1 MSQNDLDHEARL
13 EEELKIAL
21 VRRDVSPDF
30 TRQVLQRVASLEAEP
45 QSLME
50 RWRQRLRDYLQIPA
64 MRLATGAVMACLVF
78 GIALSARQAYQK
90 EKSRREGEIARAQVL
105 LALQITSLKL
115 NEAKK
120 KVNKRKDKASDE
132 ADAERESDKT
142 DSTMR

>member
-1 MSQNDLDHEARL
+1 MSQSDPGHETRL

-30 TRQVLQRVASLEAEP
+30 TRQVLQRVASLETEP

-50 RWRQRLRDYLQIPA
+50 RWRQRLRGYWQIPV
-64 MRLATGAVMACLVF
+64 MRLATGAVTACLVF
-78 GIALSARQAYQK
+78 GVALSVRQAYQK
-90 EKSRREGEIARAQVL
+90 EKSRREGEIARAQAL

-120 KVNKRKDKASDE
+120 KVNEREDKSSDK

-142 DSTMR
+142 DGTMR

>member
-13 EEELKIAL
+13 EEELKMAL

-50 RWRQRLRDYLQIPA
+50 RWRQHLRDYWQIPA
-64 MRLATGAVMACLVF
+64 MRLATGAVTACLVF
-78 GIALSARQAYQK
+78 GVALSVRQAYQK

-120 KVNKRKDKASDE
+120 KVNKRKDKSSDE
-132 ADAERESDKT
+132 ADAERESEKT
-142 DSTMR
+142 DAQ

>member
-21 VRRDVSPDF
+21 VRRDVSRDF
-30 TRQVLQRVASLEAEP
+30 TSQIMRRLASLETEP

-64 MRLATGAVMACLVF
+64 IRLATGAVTACLVF
-78 GIALSARQAYQK
+78 GVALSVRQAYQK
-90 EKSRREGEIARAQVL
+90 EKIRREGEIARAQVL

-120 KVNKRKDKASDE
+120 KVNAR
-132 ADAERESDKT
+132 
-142 DSTMR
+142 